1 MTERQLQFRVGLFVI
16 VAAVLAAGMIFQFGE
31 FGAFWQR
38 SLTISVHFDAA
49 PGVQAGG
56 PVEMNGVS
64 IGTVRDVEIDTR
76 RGGALVMVDLDTRFR
91 IRRDARPRLIRSLL
105 GDTTVEF
112 TAGHKGR
119 PVRSGDVLEGLPLVD
134 PMRVVERLDD
144 QLRTTMSSFDAT
156 SQQWRRVAVNLN
168 GLMETRHEDLD
179 RAIRDSALALNQFS
193 RTMQSA
199 DALFSSANKV
209 LGDPRQQ
216 QNLKRSLEALPRLVG
231 ETEATFVAVRKTVLT
246 VNTNL
251 EQLQGVTAPLARR
264 GDSIVTRLDK
274 TLGNLELLSTDLA
287 RFSRAVNRPDGSLNQ
302 LANDPRLYRNL
313 NDSATSL
320 AVLLRN
326 LQPVIRDL
334 RVFSDKIAA
343 HPELL
348 GVKGVLRG
356 SAGVKQPPQSPQPPR
371 KLAPAGGVKPANGS
385 TRNR

>member
-16 VAAVLAAGMIFQFGE
+16 VATVLAAAMVFQFGE

-38 SLTISVHFDAA
+38 SLTVSVHFEAA
-49 PGVQAGG
+49 PGVRSGG
-56 PVEMNGVS
+56 PVEMSGVP
-64 IGTVRDVEIDTR
+64 IGTVRDVEIDTT
-76 RGGALVMVDLDTRFR
+76 RGGALVVIDLDTRFP

-112 TAGHKGR
+112 TAGRKGR

-134 PMRVVERLDD
+134 PMRVVEQLDE

-156 SQQWRRVAVNLN
+156 SRQWRRVAVNLN

-179 RAIRDSALALNQFS
+179 RAIRDSAVALAQFS

-199 DALFSSANKV
+199 DALFSNANKV

-216 QNLKRSLEALPRLVG
+216 QNLRRSLEALPRLVG
-231 ETEATFVAVRKTVLT
+231 ETEATFAAVRKTVLT

-251 EQLQGVTAPLARR
+251 EQLQGVTGPLARR

-274 TLGNLELLSTDLA
+274 TLGNLELLTTDLA
-287 RFSRAVNRPDGSLNQ
+287 RFSRTVNRPDGSLNQ

-320 AVLLRN
+320 AILLRN
-326 LQPVIRDL
+326 LEPVIRDL

-348 GVKGVLRG
+348 GIKGALRG
-356 SAGVKQPPQSPQPPR
+356 SAGVKQSPQPPQ
-371 KLAPAGGVKPANGS
+371 KTKVTPAGATGPAGGP